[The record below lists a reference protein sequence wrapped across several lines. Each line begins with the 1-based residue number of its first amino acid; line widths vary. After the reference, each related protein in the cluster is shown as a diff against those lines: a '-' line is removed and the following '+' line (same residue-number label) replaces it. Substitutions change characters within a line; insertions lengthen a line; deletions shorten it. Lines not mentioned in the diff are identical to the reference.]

1 MCIFLCSYR
10 RLPVGT
16 VVVESEHREAGGK
29 MFCVSDEMKR
39 KGYGKPLGNYNI
51 VLPSWPETFVW
62 LVSVV
67 NKPKNLK
74 IEELDSAGF
83 FFFFF
88 FSHSVLFLSH

>member
-1 MCIFLCSYR
+1 
-10 RLPVGT
+10 
-16 VVVESEHREAGGK
+16 

-83 FFFFF
+83 FSSSSSFLI
-88 FSHSVLFLSH
+88 LFYSYHINMFQYIA

>member
-1 MCIFLCSYR
+1 
-10 RLPVGT
+10 
-16 VVVESEHREAGGK
+16 

-83 FFFFF
+83 FSSSSFLI
-88 FSHSVLFLSH
+88 LFYSYHINMFQYIA